1 MYLLTERFLVNAAG
15 HIYFL
20 YFSTFLH
27 TIVPY
32 IYVRIS
38 FTREIEFMKKE
49 EDHSRVLEERDQK
62 YAEQLKMY
70 QEKVKLLYLKT
81 NICLLENLFLTST
94 LQFLQISELESKLI
108 VYEKMPYMFGS
119 GSLLEDGCQNP
130 SQHNEQSKMREE
142 NEKETESVQERLNS
156 SEMLISGK

>member
-1 MYLLTERFLVNAAG
+1 
-15 HIYFL
+15 
-20 YFSTFLH
+20 
-27 TIVPY
+27 
-32 IYVRIS
+32 
-38 FTREIEFMKKE
+38 MKKE

>member
-1 MYLLTERFLVNAAG
+1 MQLGIF
-15 HIYFL
+15 IFCI
-20 YFSTFLH
+20 FLH
-27 TIVPY
+27 FYILLFH

-81 NICLLENLFLTST
+81 NICLLEDLFLTST